1 MRVGRQG
8 QESGAI
14 NEKREE
20 GTGNMEGEEQ
30 DDAHLMS
37 ISGSSRVGRPFGL
50 SWTSGCEGK

>member
-14 NEKREE
+14 NEKRDE
-20 GTGNMEGEEQ
+20 GTGNMEGGEQ
-30 DDAHLMS
+30 DGTHLMS
-37 ISGSSRVGRPFGL
+37 ISGSSRVGRPSGL